1 MAKTTIR
8 HLLPHT
14 HTYQKSIFAN
24 NKRVNKNFKNDARKF
39 QKIQNLYLQTILLT
53 FFFFFIKTVILI
65 TKFNLYIK

>member
-14 HTYQKSIFAN
+14 HTYQKSISAN

-39 QKIQNLYLQTILLT
+39 QKIQNLYLQTIL
-53 FFFFFIKTVILI
+53 FFFS
-65 TKFNLYIK
+65 

>member
-14 HTYQKSIFAN
+14 HTYQKSIYAN

-39 QKIQNLYLQTILLT
+39 QRYKIYIYKQYSLPS
-53 FFFFFIKTVILI
+53 FFFFS
-65 TKFNLYIK
+65 

>member
-14 HTYQKSIFAN
+14 HTYQKSIYAN

-39 QKIQNLYLQTILLT
+39 QKIQNLYLQTILFT
-53 FFFFFIKTVILI
+53 FFFFFIRTVILI